1 MEDNIPGVVTL
12 TRHVSSRSKGYIF
25 SGQTG
30 QENQVKARGN
40 SAAQSSYSSKDK
52 IKLLPNSNKSQSFL
66 SQAINSIKQPPTL
79 QTPSSSSTTPN
90 PTTMSPAKT
99 QPWKQWYGQ
108 VKNKTELGG
117 HYIVEV
123 ATGRSSPPTN
133 GGTILLTKGVDL
145 SADKP
150 RPMSE

>member
-1 MEDNIPGVVTL
+1 MGRRVKKPKLKREETL
-12 TRHVSSRSKGYIF
+12 QRSLHIHSRTKSNYFPTATNPSPSSPRPS
-25 SGQTG
+25 T
-30 QENQVKARGN
+30 
-40 SAAQSSYSSKDK
+40 
-52 IKLLPNSNKSQSFL
+52 IKH
-66 SQAINSIKQPPTL
+66 PPTL
-79 QTPSSSSTTPN
+79 QVSIIRIRQMIRLIELTQTPSPTKHS